1 MRRCAT
7 VAFLAVL
14 VLSARVGAVE
24 FGFDLGTRAVGLWTG
39 DYFAF
44 PQTGRAGVMDLLV
57 NIPLSSA
64 TSVNFKVGG
73 FESTNHGKA
82 GGGSWSVVGLNGIDG
97 IDGRVAFFVTV
108 PIVKDAVSAYAGVGA
123 TYCYFR
129 YSTVNQSSV
138 QRVTE
143 NGITVGVP
151 AGLRLRLSRRLSVCA
166 EMEVPDVGFYHDVV
180 SDDLGAWTLA
190 WWQYGS
196 LEPSVTAG
204 LYLRY

>member
-7 VAFLAVL
+7 VVFLAAL

-24 FGFDLGTRAVGLWTG
+24 FGFDLGTRAVGLWPG
-39 DYFAF
+39 DYFAS
-44 PQTGRAGVMDLLV
+44 PQTARAGVMDLLV

-73 FESTNHGKA
+73 YESTNQGKT
-82 GGGSWSVVGLNGIDG
+82 GGGVTSKADLNG
-97 IDGRVAFFVTV
+97 IDGRVAFFFTV

-123 TYCYFR
+123 TYCFFR
-129 YSTVNQSSV
+129 YSDAN
-138 QRVTE
+138 RKVTE
-143 NGITVGVP
+143 SGITAGVP
-151 AGLRLRLSRRLSVCA
+151 AGLRLRLSPRLTA
-166 EMEVPDVGFYHDVV
+166 YGEMEVPDVGFYRDAVLEEG
-180 SDDLGAWTLA
+180 SGARWTLA

-196 LEPSVTAG
+196 VEPSVTAG

>member
-14 VLSARVGAVE
+14 VLSAKVGAVE
-24 FGFDLGTRAVGLWTG
+24 FGFDLGTRAVGLWAG
-39 DYFAF
+39 DYNFAF

-73 FESTNHGKA
+73 YESTNHGTE
-82 GGGSWSVVGLNGIDG
+82 GGGTRSVVDLNG
-97 IDGRVAFFVTV
+97 IDGRVAFFFTV

-129 YSTVNQSSV
+129 YSSV
-138 QRVTE
+138 FGDMVLRVTE
-143 NGITVGVP
+143 NGMTVGVP
-151 AGLRLRLSRRLSVCA
+151 AGLKLRLSQRLTACA
-166 EMEVPDVGFYHDVV
+166 EMEVPDVGFYHDAA
-180 SDDLGAWTLA
+180 SEGTGWWPLA

-196 LEPSVTAG
+196 VEPSVTAG

>member
-7 VAFLAVL
+7 AAFLAVL

-24 FGFDLGTRAVGLWTG
+24 FGFDLGTRAVGLWAG
-39 DYFAF
+39 DYTAF
-44 PQTGRAGVMDLLV
+44 PQTARAGVMDLLV

-73 FESTNHGKA
+73 YESTNHGKTD
-82 GGGSWSVVGLNGIDG
+82 GGLTSVVDLNG
-97 IDGRVAFFVTV
+97 IDGRVAFFFAV

-129 YSTVNQSSV
+129 YSSANQYTALW
-138 QRVTE
+138 VTE

-151 AGLRLRLSRRLSVCA
+151 AGLRLRLSPRLTVCA
-166 EMEVPDVGFYHDVV
+166 EMEVPDVGFYHDAV
-180 SDDLGAWTLA
+180 LEEGWEAARWTQA

>member
-14 VLSARVGAVE
+14 VLSTKAGAVE

-39 DYFAF
+39 DYSAF

-64 TSVNFKVGG
+64 ASVNFKVGG
-73 FESTNHGKA
+73 FESTNHGKT
-82 GGGSWSVVGLNGIDG
+82 GGGITSVVDLNG
-97 IDGRVAFFVTV
+97 IDGRVAFFVTA

-129 YSTVNQSSV
+129 YSSAMGFLVKK
-138 QRVTE
+138 VTE

-151 AGLRLRLSRRLSVCA
+151 AGLRLRLSRRLTVCA
-166 EMEVPDVGFYHDVV
+166 EMEVPDVGVYRDAV
-180 SDDLGAWTLA
+180 SEGTGGWTLA

-196 LEPSVTAG
+196 VEPSVTAG

>member
-14 VLSARVGAVE
+14 VLSTKVGAVE
-24 FGFDLGTRAVGLWTG
+24 FGFDLGTRAEGLWPG
-39 DYFAF
+39 GYYDF
-44 PQTGRAGVMDLLV
+44 PRTVRGGVMDLLV
-57 NIPLSSA
+57 NVPLSSA

-73 FESTNHGKA
+73 YESTNHGKTDA
-82 GGGSWSVVGLNGIDG
+82 GSLSKVDLNGIDA
-97 IDGRVAFFVTV
+97 RVAFFVAA

-123 TYCYFR
+123 TYVYFR
-129 YSTVNQSSV
+129 YSDTN
-138 QRVTE
+138 RKVTE

-151 AGLRLRLSRRLSVCA
+151 AGLRLRLSQRLSVCA
-166 EMEVPDVGFYHDVV
+166 EMEVPDVGFYRDAVLEE
-180 SDDLGAWTLA
+180 SSGARWTLA

-196 LEPSVTAG
+196 VEPSVTAG